1 MNARRFPRTL
11 VAVEAGDQ
19 YGMLLVL
26 SEAERQRKLSGASVR
41 VFLCKCTCGTVKSVR
56 LSNLRSGSTVSCG
69 CFHKALA
76 SETLRAAA
84 TKHGQSNTAV
94 YRVWQSMKRRCHD
107 AKDASYERYG
117 AKGISVCQEWR
128 DSFEA
133 FAADMGPRPDGMTL
147 ERMDS
152 KGNYEPGNVR
162 WATYTEQARNTSRNH
177 LHTIDGVTRC
187 LAEWCE
193 VLGEPWTT
201 VKKRV
206 AAGRDPFAR
215 IRRRRSS

>member
-1 MNARRFPRTL
+1 MNARRYPRTM
-11 VAVEAGDQ
+11 VKVEAGDQ
-19 YGMLLVL
+19 YGMFSVL
-26 SEAERQRKLSGASVR
+26 AEAPRHRKPTGATVR
-41 VFLCKCTCGTVKSVR
+41 MFVCKCSCGTVKSVR
-56 LSNLRSGSTVSCG
+56 LTSLRSGSTVSCG
-69 CFHKALA
+69 CFHKANA
-76 SETLRAAA
+76 EKTLKTAA
-84 TKHGQSNTAV
+84 TTHGESKSAV
-94 YRVWQSMKRRCHD
+94 YRVWQSMKKRCHD
-107 AKDASYERYG
+107 PKDASYPRYG

-133 FAADMGPRPDGMTL
+133 FAAYMGPRPHGLTIDR
-147 ERMDS
+147 ENN

-162 WATYTEQARNTSRNH
+162 WATYTQQARNTSRNH

-206 AAGRDPFAR
+206 AAGRDPFTR